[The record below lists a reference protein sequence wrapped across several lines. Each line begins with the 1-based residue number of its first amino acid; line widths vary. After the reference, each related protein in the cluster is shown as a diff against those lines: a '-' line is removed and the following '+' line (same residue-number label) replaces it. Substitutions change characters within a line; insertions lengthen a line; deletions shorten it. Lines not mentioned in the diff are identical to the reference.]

1 MRGRG
6 RGPVGGRGNGGRGR
20 FGGRGRGKFG
30 KEGGLAENLKDG
42 GDSVRRVGR
51 SKVWRTSEDA
61 LEASFG
67 YQIFTE
73 GEPRLGWSRYVKLLL
88 LLCVHS
94 VSICSSASVTAQF
107 HLRGGIA

>member
-6 RGPVGGRGNGGRGR
+6 RGPLGGDRGRGR

-30 KEGGLAENLKDG
+30 KEGGPAEGHKDG
-42 GDSVRRVGR
+42 VDSERRAGK
-51 SKVWRTSEDA
+51 SKAWRTSEDA

-73 GEPRLGWSRYVKLLL
+73 GEPRLGWLLNMVTVCQVPSIPIPSL
-88 LLCVHS
+88 
-94 VSICSSASVTAQF
+94 VSMLPEGWNSSNRTF
-107 HLRGGIA
+107 DF

>member
-6 RGPVGGRGNGGRGR
+6 RGPVGGRGDGGRGR
-20 FGGRGRGKFG
+20 FGGGGGRGRGKFG
-30 KEGGLAENLKDG
+30 KEGGLAESHKDG

-67 YQIFTE
+67 FQIFTE
-73 GEPRLGWSRYVKLLL
+73 GEPRLGWLLNM
-88 LLCVHS
+88 VS
-94 VSICSSASVTAQF
+94 VC
-107 HLRGGIA
+107 